1 MPRSF
6 VGIAIYLL
14 ALGFRDVDLSV
25 VAPFRYSYLLTSAI
39 GGYLVFREVP
49 DVWTVVGAGSDRGQR
64 HLYAASRGRAA
75 PLAHRHGDS
84 RRPRPETDQS
94 GRAFDQVSIDGPW
107 TIGLATP
114 VLCRCGGRSVHRAN
128 CGRPANR
135 PGGIALEGLAE
146 DQRRDRRPER
156 KIRVHRQLSRA
167 VRRLISAGNAGSR
180 YLFSESSN
188 GWLEIQWYMFA
199 GMVLLGAPYTLKMN
213 EHVRVDLVY
222 GMVSERTRIWI
233 DIIGGFLFL
242 LPICIILTYFT
253 WPWFVDSWKLNE
265 ASSNAGG
272 LVRWP
277 VKLLLPVGFCLMALQ
292 GVSEIIKRIAALEH
306 VIDIEF
312 KYEKPLQ

>member
-1 MPRSF
+1 MSALLKLSSAIDWVNER
-6 VGIAIYLL
+6 IAVIANWLVLL
-14 ALGFRDVDLSV
+14 A
-25 VAPFRYSYLLTSAI
+25 
-39 GGYLVFREVP
+39 
-49 DVWTVVGAGSDRGQR
+49 
-64 HLYAASRGRAA
+64 
-75 PLAHRHGDS
+75 
-84 RRPRPETDQS
+84 
-94 GRAFDQVSIDGPW
+94 
-107 TIGLATP
+107 
-114 VLCRCGGRSVHRAN
+114 C
-128 CGRPANR
+128 
-135 PGGIALEGLAE
+135 
-146 DQRRDRRPER
+146 
-156 KIRVHRQLSRA
+156 
-167 VRRLISAGNAGSR
+167 LISAGNAASR

-199 GMVLLGAPYTLKMN
+199 AMVLLGAPYTLKMN

-242 LPICIILTYFT
+242 LPICVILTYFT

-272 LVRWP
+272 LLRWP
-277 VKLLLPVGFCLMALQ
+277 VKLLLPVGFFLMALQ